1 MELTKF
7 VKSNT
12 GKYMMSIILGIG
24 LATFFRTV
32 CNGKNCIIYKAPPLE
47 EIENKIYKFDNK
59 CYKFEKTNKKCDS
72 NKQLLE
78 FA

>member
-1 MELTKF
+1 MQLTKF

-24 LATFFRTV
+24 IATFFRSI
-32 CNGKNCIIYKAPPLE
+32 CKGKNCIIYKAPPLE
-47 EIENKIYKFDNK
+47 EIENKVYKFDNK
-59 CYKFEKTNKKCDS
+59 CYKFEKTNKTCDS
-72 NKQLLE
+72 NKRVLE

>member
-1 MELTKF
+1 MQLTKF

-24 LATFFRTV
+24 IATFFRSI
-32 CNGKNCIIYKAPPLE
+32 CKGKNCIIYKAPPLE
-47 EIENKIYKFDNK
+47 EIENKVYKFDNK

-72 NKQLLE
+72 NKRVLE